1 MQVIYLPSCGPED
14 FDGGGGEAVA
24 EWLGLWAGV
33 ADEAAEWLGLWAG
46 VADEAAGEAFAEFG
60 NPADVS
66 PPQDC

>member
-33 ADEAAEWLGLWAG
+33 ADEAA
-46 VADEAAGEAFAEFG
+46 GEAFAEFG